1 MTRSAIVLAGGL
13 SSRLGQDKG
22 LQLLGNKPLV
32 RYVLDTVKDLVDET
46 FVVVS
51 SKAQAR
57 SYEDVVS
64 SDTRVLIDSSNM
76 RAPLVG
82 ASTGFESVHG
92 RYSIVLSNDVPFVSR
107 DVLSLMFE
115 LSVGKSAVIPRWP
128 NGFIEPLQ
136 AVYCTEAARQAA
148 REALNEGKLR
158 VQAMV
163 DKLQGVRFVSTL
175 VLRQLDQELR
185 TFFNVNTSLDLRK
198 AEIMLK
204 RSNARLPLPSG

>member
-1 MTRSAIVLAGGL
+1 LNRSAIVLAGGS

-22 LQLLGNKPLV
+22 LQQLANKPLV
-32 RYVLDTVKDLVDET
+32 RYVLDTIKGLADET

-51 SKAQAR
+51 SKAQAKN
-57 SYEDVVS
+57 YEDVAN

-76 RAPLVG
+76 RSPLVG
-82 ASTGFESVHG
+82 ASTGFEYAHCS
-92 RYSIVLSNDVPFVSR
+92 YSIVLSNDVPFVSR

-128 NGFIEPLQ
+128 DGFIEPLQ
-136 AVYCTEAARQAA
+136 AVYRTEPARQAA
-148 REALNEGKLR
+148 KEALVEGKLR
-158 VQAMV
+158 MQAMV

-175 VLRQLDQELR
+175 VLSQLDQELR
-185 TFFNVNTSLDLRK
+185 TFFNVNTSSDLRK

-204 RSNARLPLPSG
+204 RLDARSPKPSR

>member
-1 MTRSAIVLAGGL
+1 LNRSAIVLAGGL

-22 LQLLGNKPLV
+22 LQLLANKPLV
-32 RYVLDTVKDLVDET
+32 KYVLNTIKGLADET

-51 SKAQAR
+51 SRGQAE
-57 SYEDVVS
+57 SYENIVD

-76 RAPLVG
+76 RSPLVG
-82 ASTGFESVHG
+82 ASTGFEYAHGSYSV
-92 RYSIVLSNDVPFVSR
+92 VLSNDVPFVCR
-107 DVLSLMFE
+107 DVISLMFE
-115 LSVGKSAVIPRWP
+115 LGVGKSAVIPRWP

-136 AVYCTEAARQAA
+136 AVYRTETGRQAA

-175 VLRQLDQELR
+175 VLRQLDRELC
-185 TFFNVNTSLDLRK
+185 TFFNVNTSSDLRK
-198 AEIMLK
+198 AEIILE
-204 RSNARLPLPSG
+204 RSNASSLLPSG